1 MSKEKKNFYQEI
13 AEENEGIEA
22 KNVKNIFVWYD
33 LFSFALSFQLIYI
46 ISASMGWN
54 FSTTL
59 ISAAFVIITDTALK
73 LFLTKNGKNYEKL
86 KSQLALIKLWTI
98 PLIFLGIATM
108 VALIIVTFGLI

>member
-33 LFSFALSFQLIYI
+33 LFSFALSFQIIYI
-46 ISASMGWN
+46 ISASFGWN
-54 FSTTL
+54 FSATI
-59 ISAAFVIITDTALK
+59 ISAAFVILTDTILK
-73 LFLTKNGKNYEKL
+73 LSLTKNGKNYEKL
-86 KSQLALIKLWTI
+86 NSQLALVKLWTI
-98 PLIFLGIATM
+98 PLMFLGVATI